1 MTEKPKR
8 IQFTTTL
15 DPEIL
20 AARAAEQVSRPSDHE
35 RAVPLDTC
43 SSEAG
48 RGVSRMY
55 QGRHRRRNRRTAT
68 LTDKSDPRVFLT
80 KCPFFMPFPK
90 IYGFFRD
97 FSDSRIHIDGSD
109 LTDCQNVLK

>member
-20 AARAAEQVSRPSDHE
+20 AARAAEQVPRPSDHE

-80 KCPFFMPFPK
+80 KCPFFMDF
-90 IYGFFRD
+90 YGFF
-97 FSDSRIHIDGSD
+97 SRHIQVYGFI
-109 LTDCQNVLK
+109 LTDYPNVL